1 MLRKRLIGVVTVR
14 RGLAVQSFGYRR
26 YLPLGRPEIVV
37 ENLDR
42 WGADEILVQVIDRSL
57 AGAGPDL
64 GLLERLGAL
73 GLSTPLIYGGGIRDA
88 SDAVQVVRLGADRVA
103 VDAMLRRAPDQLEA
117 TARELG
123 AQALIAHLPVRMA
136 DGALLWR
143 DHLGGA
149 EAPLSRAALD
159 GLPLDWASEVM
170 LTDWPHEGMPE
181 AFEETIPV
189 HFPPAD
195 KPLILFGGLSSSVQL
210 SRMLALPSVAA
221 VCVGNFLNYREHA
234 VQALKAGLDV
244 TTVREADFQ
253 ADRQP

>member
-1 MLRKRLIGVVTVR
+1 MLKKRLVGVVTVR

-26 YLPLGRPEIVV
+26 HLPLGRPEVVV

-64 GLLERLGAL
+64 RLLERLGAL
-73 GLSTPLIYGGGIRDA
+73 GLSTPLIYGGGIRNA
-88 SDAVQVVRLGADRVA
+88 GDAVEVVRLGADRVA
-103 VDAMLRRAPDQLEA
+103 VDAMLRQAPHQLEA

-123 AQALIAHLPVRMA
+123 AQAVIAHLPVRMA

-143 DHLGGA
+143 NHLDGT
-149 EAPLSRAALD
+149 EAPLSRAVLD
-159 GLPLDWASEVM
+159 AQPLDWASEVM
-170 LTDWPHEGMPE
+170 LTDWPHEGIPE
-181 AFEETIPV
+181 AFDEAIPV
-189 HFPPAD
+189 HFPPSG

-221 VCVGNFLNYREHA
+221 VCVGNFLNHREHA
-234 VQALKAGLDV
+234 VQALKAGLAA

-253 ADRQP
+253 ADRLP